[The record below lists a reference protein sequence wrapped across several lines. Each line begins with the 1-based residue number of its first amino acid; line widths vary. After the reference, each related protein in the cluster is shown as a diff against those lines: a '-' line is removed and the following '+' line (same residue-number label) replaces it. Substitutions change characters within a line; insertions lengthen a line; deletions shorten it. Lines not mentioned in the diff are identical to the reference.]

1 MKFAAMMIVLL
12 GMSLGGSSSSSPG
25 VTATDTNRK
34 RRHSHGLGL
43 RVATSNHSLS
53 RSHTRGTRL
62 IRGPR
67 VDGDPS
73 RFVNF
78 VHIPKAGGASMYTAL
93 AILAAELGLDDRKRT
108 CAAFAADPSWPPPWF
123 ICPAIV
129 GGKRHLPWL
138 STKRFEGVPCVTM
151 LREPGSRL
159 VSGWWYYGHQPNTD
173 DFLSVRT
180 EFNAERKRKLA
191 AGVTRLMLEQHLND
205 TWSFEEY
212 LAMPEYRDIATRM
225 FGADSHPYRNVT
237 VDSRV
242 FAVAKTRLL
251 RCKFVGI
258 LEAPDTSIKLMQRI
272 LRSGARP
279 GRVPGPRSQ
288 PGRPAADGTRV
299 RRAQARAATGGKS
312 VRLHSNGDRSAA
324 FRAELK
330 TNVTRQ
336 QLMTSMNRYDQ
347 RLYAV
352 AKARFCSDLAASGLL
367 DEDPAARQESAGIC
381 GVDLHTL
388 IDPGLA

>member
-1 MKFAAMMIVLL
+1 MQLSLPCSIV
-12 GMSLGGSSSSSPG
+12 
-25 VTATDTNRK
+25 D
-34 RRHSHGLGL
+34 
-43 RVATSNHSLS
+43 
-53 RSHTRGTRL
+53 
-62 IRGPR
+62 
-67 VDGDPS
+67 
-73 RFVNF
+73 
-78 VHIPKAGGASMYTAL
+78 
-93 AILAAELGLDDRKRT
+93 
-108 CAAFAADPSWPPPWF
+108 
-123 ICPAIV
+123 
-129 GGKRHLPWL
+129 
-138 STKRFEGVPCVTM
+138 
-151 LREPGSRL
+151 
-159 VSGWWYYGHQPNTD
+159 GHQPNTD

-205 TWSFEEY
+205 TCTATSNFDSFLISPGLSALRKPASAVPMLLGMLTGACNRMFHRIPSSGSFEEY
-212 LAMPEYRDIATRM
+212 LAMPEYRDIATRSM
-225 FGADSHPYRNVT
+225 VADSPPRSPCKLPSDGPPPMNAFWSVLPGLHHSARSLAGGTVDLARLRNRTVDLARFVASSHLPRGTVFGADSHPYRNVT

-288 PGRPAADGTRV
+288 PGRPAADGTSVRRAGV
-299 RRAQARAATGGKS
+299 RRAQPRAATGGKP